1 MIGYLKGVI
10 SHIFVNSCF
19 IDVHGVGYRT
29 YAPASTLDT
38 LCVGQEAMLYT
49 YMSVREDA
57 IVLYGFATQDEYE
70 LFMLLIGV
78 NGVGPKVALGIL
90 SAGTADSFRLAVHQK
105 DIKGLTKMPGIGKKT
120 AERIV
125 LELQDKIGP
134 VASEDAEAADL
145 GNSAA
150 PGLSDILAETL
161 AALTSLGYSEQEVLP
176 VAESHLAGC
185 TTVEQLLKETLKA
198 LGSGR

>member
-57 IVLYGFATQDEYE
+57 IVLYGFATQDEYD

-105 DIKGLTKMPGIGKKT
+105 DIKSLTKMPGIGKKT

-125 LELQDKIGP
+125 LELQDKIGH
-134 VASEDAEAADL
+134 VASEDAGAADL

>member
-57 IVLYGFATQDEYE
+57 IVLYGFATQDEYD

-105 DIKGLTKMPGIGKKT
+105 DIKSLTKMPGIGKKT

-134 VASEDAEAADL
+134 VASEDAGAADL
-145 GNSAA
+145 GK
-150 PGLSDILAETL
+150 SDILAETL

>member
-57 IVLYGFATQDEYE
+57 IVLYGFATQDEYD

-105 DIKGLTKMPGIGKKT
+105 DIKSLNKMPGIGKKT

-134 VASEDAEAADL
+134 VASEDAGAADL

>member
-57 IVLYGFATQDEYE
+57 IVLYGFATQDEYD

-105 DIKGLTKMPGIGKKT
+105 DIQGLTKMPGIGKKT

-134 VASEDAEAADL
+134 VASEDAGAADL

>member
-57 IVLYGFATQDEYE
+57 IVLYGFATQDEYD

-105 DIKGLTKMPGIGKKT
+105 DIKSLTKMPGIGKKT

-134 VASEDAEAADL
+134 VASEDAGAADL

-185 TTVEQLLKETLKA
+185 TTVKQLLKETLKA

>member
-19 IDVHGVGYRT
+19 IDVHGVGYRI

-57 IVLYGFATQDEYE
+57 IVLYGFATQDEYD

-134 VASEDAEAADL
+134 VASEDAGAADL
-145 GNSAA
+145 GNSAT

-161 AALTSLGYSEQEVLP
+161 AALTSLGYSEPEVLP

>member
-19 IDVHGVGYRT
+19 IDIHGVGYRT

-57 IVLYGFATQDEYE
+57 IVLYGFATQDEYD

-134 VASEDAEAADL
+134 VASEDAGAADL

-176 VAESHLAGC
+176 VAESHLTGC

>member
-57 IVLYGFATQDEYE
+57 IVLYGFATQDEYD

-78 NGVGPKVALGIL
+78 NGVGSKVALGIL

-105 DIKGLTKMPGIGKKT
+105 DIKSLTKMPGIGKKT

-134 VASEDAEAADL
+134 VASEDAGAADL

>member
-57 IVLYGFATQDEYE
+57 IVLYGFATQDEYD

-134 VASEDAEAADL
+134 VASEDAGAAAL

>member
-57 IVLYGFATQDEYE
+57 IVLYGFATQDEYD

-134 VASEDAEAADL
+134 VASEDAGAADL

-185 TTVEQLLKETLKA
+185 TTVEHLLKETLKA

>member
-1 MIGYLKGVI
+1 MIGYLEGVI
-10 SHIFVNSCF
+10 SHLFANSCF

-29 YAPASTLDT
+29 YAPASTLDI
-38 LCVGQEAMLYT
+38 LRVGEEALLYT

-57 IVLYGFATQDEYE
+57 IVLYGFATQDEYD

-134 VASEDAEAADL
+134 VSE
-145 GNSAA
+145 SAA
-150 PGLSDILAETL
+150 AAPTAGSSGASGIIADTL
-161 AALTSLGYSEQEVLP
+161 LALTGLGYSEEEALP
-176 VAESHLAGC
+176 VIEAEAQHC
-185 TTVEQLLKETLKA
+185 TTLKA
-198 LGSGR
+198 LINASLKTLGRRR

>member
-57 IVLYGFATQDEYE
+57 IVLYGFATQDEYD
-70 LFMLLIGV
+70 LFILLIGV

-105 DIKGLTKMPGIGKKT
+105 DIKSLTKMPGIGKKT

-134 VASEDAEAADL
+134 VASEDAGAADL

-161 AALTSLGYSEQEVLP
+161 AALTSLVYSEQEVLP

>member
-57 IVLYGFATQDEYE
+57 IVLYGFATQDEYD

-134 VASEDAEAADL
+134 VASEDAGAADL

-150 PGLSDILAETL
+150 PGLSGILAETL
-161 AALTSLGYSEQEVLP
+161 AALISLGYSEQEVLP

>member
-57 IVLYGFATQDEYE
+57 IVLYGFATQDEYD

-134 VASEDAEAADL
+134 VASEDAGAADL

>member
-57 IVLYGFATQDEYE
+57 IVLYGFATQDEYD

-134 VASEDAEAADL
+134 VASEDAGAADL

-198 LGSGR
+198 LGSGW

>member
-57 IVLYGFATQDEYE
+57 IVLYGFATQDEYD
-70 LFMLLIGV
+70 LFMFLIGV

-134 VASEDAEAADL
+134 VASEDAGAAAL

>member
-49 YMSVREDA
+49 YMSVCEDA
-57 IVLYGFATQDEYE
+57 IVLYGFATQDEYD

-134 VASEDAEAADL
+134 VASEDAGAADL

>member
-57 IVLYGFATQDEYE
+57 IVLHGFATQDEYD

>member
-57 IVLYGFATQDEYE
+57 IVLYGFATQDEYD

-134 VASEDAEAADL
+134 VASENAGAADL

>member
-57 IVLYGFATQDEYE
+57 IVLYGFATQDEYD

-78 NGVGPKVALGIL
+78 NGVGSKVALGIL

-134 VASEDAEAADL
+134 VASEDAGAADL

>member
-57 IVLYGFATQDEYE
+57 IVLYGFATQDEYD

-125 LELQDKIGP
+125 LELQDKIGS
-134 VASEDAEAADL
+134 VASEDAGAADL
-145 GNSAA
+145 GKSAA

>member
-57 IVLYGFATQDEYE
+57 IVLYGFATQDEYD

-90 SAGTADSFRLAVHQK
+90 SAGTADRFRLAVHQK
-105 DIKGLTKMPGIGKKT
+105 DIKGLTKMPGIGEKT

-134 VASEDAEAADL
+134 VASEDAGAADL

>member
-57 IVLYGFATQDEYE
+57 IVLYGFATQDEYD

-78 NGVGPKVALGIL
+78 NGVGPKWPWAS
-90 SAGTADSFRLAVHQK
+90 SAPARPTVSAWPS
-105 DIKGLTKMPGIGKKT
+105 IK
-120 AERIV
+120 R
-125 LELQDKIGP
+125 
-134 VASEDAEAADL
+134 
-145 GNSAA
+145 
-150 PGLSDILAETL
+150 
-161 AALTSLGYSEQEVLP
+161 TSR
-176 VAESHLAGC
+176 A
-185 TTVEQLLKETLKA
+185 
-198 LGSGR
+198 

>member
-57 IVLYGFATQDEYE
+57 IVLYGFATQDEYD

-105 DIKGLTKMPGIGKKT
+105 DIKSLTKMPGIGKKT

-134 VASEDAEAADL
+134 VASEDAGAADL

-176 VAESHLAGC
+176 VAESHLVGC

>member
-57 IVLYGFATQDEYE
+57 IVLYGFATQDEYD

-134 VASEDAEAADL
+134 VASEDAGAADL

-150 PGLSDILAETL
+150 PGLSGILAETL
-161 AALTSLGYSEQEVLP
+161 AALTGLGYSEQEVLP

>member
-1 MIGYLKGVI
+1 MI

-29 YAPASTLDT
+29 YGPASTLDT

-57 IVLYGFATQDEYE
+57 IVLYGFATQDEYD

-105 DIKGLTKMPGIGKKT
+105 DVKSLTKMPGIGNKT

-134 VASEDAEAADL
+134 VASEDAGAADL

>member
-19 IDVHGVGYRT
+19 IDIHGVGYRT

-57 IVLYGFATQDEYE
+57 IVLYGFATQDEYD

-134 VASEDAEAADL
+134 VASEDAGAADL

-176 VAESHLAGC
+176 VAESHLDGC

>member
-57 IVLYGFATQDEYE
+57 IVLYGFATQDEYD

-78 NGVGPKVALGIL
+78 NGVGRPSKG
-90 SAGTADSFRLAVHQK
+90 HQGP
-105 DIKGLTKMPGIGKKT
+105 D
-120 AERIV
+120 
-125 LELQDKIGP
+125 QD
-134 VASEDAEAADL
+134 ARYRQED
-145 GNSAA
+145 G
-150 PGLSDILAETL
+150 
-161 AALTSLGYSEQEVLP
+161 
-176 VAESHLAGC
+176 
-185 TTVEQLLKETLKA
+185 
-198 LGSGR
+198 

>member
-57 IVLYGFATQDEYE
+57 IVLYGFATQDEYD

-105 DIKGLTKMPGIGKKT
+105 DIKSLTKMPGIGKKT

-134 VASEDAEAADL
+134 VASEDAGAADL

-185 TTVEQLLKETLKA
+185 TSVEQLLKETLKA

>member
-1 MIGYLKGVI
+1 MIGYVKGVV
-10 SHIFVNSCF
+10 SHIFSKSCF

-38 LCVGQEAMLYT
+38 LTIGQEALLYT

-57 IVLYGFATQDEYE
+57 ILLYGFATQDEYD

-90 SAGTADSFRLAVHQK
+90 SADKADGFRLAVHQK
-105 DIKGLTKMPGIGKKT
+105 DIKSLTKMPGVGKKT

-125 LELQDKIGP
+125 LELQDKIGLEGTAP
-134 VASEDAEAADL
+134 VADAGALAA
-145 GNSAA
+145 ST
-150 PGLSDILAETL
+150 GLSGMLAETVS
-161 AALTSLGYSEQEVLP
+161 ALTGLGYSEQEVLP
-176 VAESHLAGC
+176 VAESHAGEC
-185 TTVEQLLKETLKA
+185 KTVEELLRATLKS

>member
-57 IVLYGFATQDEYE
+57 IVLYGFATQDEYD

-161 AALTSLGYSEQEVLP
+161 AALTSLGCSEQEVLP